1 MLLKIAKTSVLLA
14 ITSVALNATDF
25 NTQAEKDRKAL
36 IKYTV
41 AKFKDPMGDKYTYFP
56 YSSDEELKAMKSNI
70 SAGDFKDGTYSYNVG
85 GKKFRD
91 EMMEMPPFDENIEN
105 GEELYNKYFTKC
117 FSSPEIK
124 GEYPKFDEKQGK
136 VITLTTAIMTCA
148 KDQGLEIGKK
158 AWNYDT
164 GLTTDVEAYIAYSS
178 QEAEKKVNTKITSAA
193 AAAAYEHG
201 KQLFYTQRGYLELS
215 CAECHVQGAG
225 QRVRLEYMSPT
236 LGHVTHFPVYR
247 STKEKLLTIENRVRG
262 CIKDTGQIK
271 PKHDGKFISDL
282 VYFMSYMS
290 NGMELSGPD
299 IRK

>member
-1 MLLKIAKTSVLLA
+1 MLLKIAKLSAILA
-14 ITSVALNATDF
+14 ISSLALNATEF
-25 NTQAEKDRKAL
+25 NAQAEKDRIAL
-36 IKYTV
+36 EKYTI
-41 AKFKDPMGDKYTYFP
+41 AKFKDPMGDKYTFFP
-56 YSSDEELKAMKSNI
+56 YSTDEELKAMRSNI
-70 SAGDFKDGTYSYNVG
+70 PASDFKDGTYSYNVT

-91 EMMEMPPFDENIEN
+91 DMMEMPPFDENIEQ

-117 FSSPEIK
+117 FSSPEVK

-136 VITLTTAIMTCA
+136 VITLTNAIINCA
-148 KDQGLEIGKK
+148 KDQGLEISKK

-164 GLTTDVEAYIAYSS
+164 GLTADVEAYMAYAS
-178 QEAEKKVNTKITSAA
+178 QEAQKKVNIKIDSAK

-201 KQLFYTQRGYLELS
+201 KQIFYTQRGYLELS

-236 LGHVTHFPVYR
+236 LGHVTHFPVFR
-247 STKEKLLTIENRVRG
+247 STKEKLLTVENRVRG

-271 PKHDGKFISDL
+271 PKFDGKFLGDL
-282 VYFMSYMS
+282 IYFMSYMS
-290 NGMELSGPD
+290 NGMPLSGPD